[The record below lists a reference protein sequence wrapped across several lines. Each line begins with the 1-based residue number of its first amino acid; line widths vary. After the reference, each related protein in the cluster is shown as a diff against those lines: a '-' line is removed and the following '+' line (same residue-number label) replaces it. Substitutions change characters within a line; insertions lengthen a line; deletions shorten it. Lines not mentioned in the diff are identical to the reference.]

1 MIQPLSL
8 AISLRYMRAKKQSH
22 FVSFISLV
30 SMMGIAL
37 GVMVLITV
45 LSVMNGFDHEIHN
58 KFFGMA
64 PEITVMDYSGKLAN
78 WPMLE
83 KKINQEKQ
91 VVASAPYV
99 SGQGLLTHQ
108 GRIAPVMV
116 TGIVPEKEKKT
127 IDLHSKIIDGSLK
140 KLDKF
145 GIVLGQSLAQTLGVF
160 VGDKVT
166 LMIPKATVTMA
177 GMVPRFKRFT
187 VVGIFQAGSGFS
199 FDSKLSFIDLHN
211 AQTLFQMGDFVTGL
225 KIKINDVYQAP
236 LLSEKFREKLG
247 ERYQVSN
254 WTHQFG
260 AFFKAIKMEKTMM
273 FLILLLIIAVAA
285 FNLVSSMVMIVKDK
299 QSEIAILRTLGATP
313 RMILTIFLFQGALVG
328 IIGTGIGLLLGL
340 LIANNATEMVNALG
354 KLLGTR
360 LVSSN
365 VYFVDFLPSKI
376 EIKDVLEVGCI
387 SLFMSFMATLYPAYA
402 ASKTQP
408 VEALRYD

>member
-1 MIQPLSL
+1 MIKPLSL
-8 AISLRYMRAKKQSH
+8 AISLRYMRAKKRSY
-22 FVSFISLV
+22 FVSFISFI
-30 SMMGIAL
+30 SMIGIAL

-64 PEITVMDYSGKLAN
+64 PEITIMDYSGKLAN
-78 WPMLE
+78 WQTIAN
-83 KKINQEKQ
+83 KISKEKQ
-91 VVASAPYV
+91 VIASAPYV
-99 SGQGLLTHQ
+99 GGQGLLTYQ

-116 TGIVPEKEKKT
+116 SGILPEKENHL
-127 IDLHSKIIDGSLK
+127 IDLDSKVIEGSLI
-140 KLDKF
+140 KLDEF

-166 LMIPKATVTMA
+166 LMIPQATVTMA

-199 FDSKLSFIDLHN
+199 FDSKLSFIGLKN
-211 AQTLFQMGDFVTGL
+211 AQTLFKMGNKVTGIKV
-225 KIKINDVYQAP
+225 KIHDVYQAP
-236 LLSEKFREKLG
+236 RLSNVFTNLLG
-247 ERYQVSN
+247 ERYQVGN
-254 WTHQFG
+254 WTYQFG

-273 FLILLLIIAVAA
+273 FMILLLIIAVAA

-299 QSEIAILRTLGATP
+299 QSEIAILRTLGAKPST
-313 RMILTIFLFQGALVG
+313 ILSIFLFQGALVG
-328 IIGTGIGLLLGL
+328 IIGTFIGLVLGVL
-340 LIANNATEMVNALG
+340 VASNATEIVNLLSKALG
-354 KLLGTR
+354 TN

-376 EIKDVLEVGCI
+376 EIMDIIKVC
-387 SLFMSFMATLYPAYA
+387 FMSLMMSFIAVIYPAYS
-402 ASKTQP
+402 ASRTQI

>member
-8 AISLRYMRAKKQSH
+8 AISLRYMRAKKQSY
-22 FVSFISLV
+22 FVSFISFV

-91 VVASAPYV
+91 VIASAPYV
-99 SGQGLLTHQ
+99 GGQGLLTHQ

-116 TGIVPEKEKKT
+116 TGIVPEKEKKL
-127 IDLHSKIIDGSLK
+127 IDIQSKIIDGSLNN
-140 KLDKF
+140 LDKF

-160 VGDKVT
+160 VGEKVT

-187 VVGIFQAGSGFS
+187 VVGIFKAGSGFS
-199 FDSKLSFIDLHN
+199 FDSKLSFIDINN

-225 KIKINDVYQAP
+225 KVKIKDVYQAP
-236 LLSEKFREKLG
+236 LLSEQLRETLG
-247 ERYQVSN
+247 ERYQVGN

-340 LIANNATEMVNALG
+340 LVA
-354 KLLGTR
+354 
-360 LVSSN
+360 SN
-365 VYFVDFLPSKI
+365 CN
-376 EIKDVLEVGCI
+376 GNG
-387 SLFMSFMATLYPAYA
+387 
-402 ASKTQP
+402 
-408 VEALRYD
+408 